1 MKKINFLIVLNI
13 GLLFIALIEPSPSDI
28 IFLIILIF
36 AFKKREVIFDKIRR
50 QRLYF
55 FFMSVF
61 LIISSLSLL
70 NVTVLSYS
78 LRYYLITLY
87 LICYSFIIFSFS
99 DNANYRL
106 IFKVYIIGSSIA
118 AVLGILGYLGFGSS
132 LLIYDLERTKS
143 LFKDPNVFGP
153 YLVPSIILLIYNFK
167 ERKMFKSISAVSLLL
182 VNFVGLILS
191 FSRGAYLSLT
201 AALFLYFILN
211 IKSVDFKKA
220 FKFLLIFF
228 SIICIVWFAFLSQDW
243 KEFFISRL
251 TLQSYDNTRFAVQ
264 AKGLA
269 LSLTHFLGFGPGEFE
284 YIMTSYFNEPISAH
298 SLYIRALVESG
309 LLGSVLFFCSFIY
322 IMIRLFNI
330 NRKEEFENK
339 YLASILFSVT
349 AGILVN
355 SLVIDSIHWRHL
367 WLFAGLSLSFI
378 DTTIKKAEDL
388 KEGFSIEILTD
399 INKLQN
405 YEGEWNSIL
414 EENRNNNP
422 FLEMSYIKKY
432 WRYFNKN
439 KQLFILVLRNN
450 EEIIGFCPL
459 MKEKRYLY
467 NRISFIGRC
476 HCRYMDFIIRDNF
489 RKEALENF
497 LCFIRNMKESFILDL
512 WGIEEKSG
520 NVKIL
525 SNLLKGSRYYYK
537 FIEDRFISI
546 NGDFNDFFN
555 SRKKH
560 KSIRLIKSK
569 GMKLKKLGILSYENI
584 GKEDFDYTFFLHDK
598 RWLKKLNG
606 SSYSKEA
613 SREFLKDLVLD
624 KSLPFKAEIKALLLN
639 KKIIAFGYIFKYRDR
654 FLFYRIC
661 HDDDFG
667 IFSPGF
673 LLSCILIEDAF
684 HDEYKIFDFCTGY
697 ERFKEEWTD
706 EKSKVYSFIIPS
718 EYYRADIFYYLS
730 LSIQSLRNLLKKS
743 KFLVN
748 FKKKWLGRILY
759 IFTFNNLMESG
770 KKFKLKF
777 NNIKGCL
784 FPSIPLDTSIYKV
797 CKFSITDLKELSVFP
812 HHKKNEI
819 IKRILNGDTC
829 IYIKENEIP
838 VCFCFKNKS
847 KVYEYYTVRR
857 YIKNQEFFNSLV
869 QNSFKNESII

>member
-1 MKKINFLIVLNI
+1 MKKINFLIALNI

-28 IFLIILIF
+28 LFPIILVF
-36 AFKKREVIFDKIRR
+36 AFKKREVIVDKIRR

-61 LIISSLSLL
+61 LIISSLSVL
-70 NVTVLSYS
+70 NVSVLSAS
-78 LRYYLITLY
+78 LRYYLITIY

-99 DNANYRL
+99 DNTNYRL
-106 IFKVYIIGSSIA
+106 IFRVYIIGSSIA
-118 AVLGILGYLGFGSS
+118 AVLGIMGYLGFGGSI
-132 LLIYDLERTKS
+132 LIYDLERTKS

-167 ERKMFKSISAVSLLL
+167 ERKMFKNIFAVPLLL

-191 FSRGAYLSLT
+191 FSRGAYLSFT
-201 AALFLYFILN
+201 AALALYFILN
-211 IKSVDFKKA
+211 IKSVNFKKA
-220 FKFLLIFF
+220 LKFILIFS
-228 SIICIVWFAFLSQDW
+228 SIICIVWFAFLSDGW

-269 LSLTHFLGFGPGEFE
+269 LSLTHFLGYGPGQFE
-284 YIMTSYFNEPISAH
+284 YIMAFYFNEPISAH

-309 LLGSVLFFCSFIY
+309 FLGSALFFCCFIY

-330 NRKEEFENK
+330 NRKGEFENK
-339 YLASILFSVT
+339 CLASILFSVT
-349 AGILVN
+349 AGILLN

-378 DTTIKKAEDL
+378 DTTIKKAEGL
-388 KEGFSIEILTD
+388 KEGFSIDILSD
-399 INKLQN
+399 ISKLQS
-405 YEGEWNSIL
+405 YEDEWNSIL
-414 EENRNNNP
+414 EENKNNNP
-422 FLEMSYIKKY
+422 FLEQSYIKKY
-432 WRYFNKN
+432 WRYFHQN
-439 KQLFILVLRNN
+439 KQLFILVLRKNQ
-450 EEIIGFCPL
+450 EIIGFCPL
-459 MKEKRYLY
+459 MKKKRFLY
-467 NRISFIGRC
+467 NQISFIGRC
-476 HCRYMDFIIRDNF
+476 HCRYMDFIIRDKF

-497 LCFIRNMKESFILDL
+497 LCFLKNMKGSFILDL

-520 NVKIL
+520 NVSIL

-537 FIEDRFISI
+537 SIEGRFINI
-546 NGDFNDFFN
+546 NSDFNDFFN

-569 GMKLKKLGILSYENI
+569 GMKLKKLGILTYENI
-584 GKEDFDYTFFLHDK
+584 GKENFDYTFSLHDK

-606 SSYSKEA
+606 SSYSKEDT
-613 SREFLKDLVLD
+613 REFLKDLILD

-706 EKSKVYSFIIPS
+706 DKSNIFSFIIPS
-718 EYYRADIFYYLS
+718 GAYGADIFYFLFLS
-730 LSIQSLRNLLKKS
+730 AFRLRNLLKKS

-759 IFTFNNLMESG
+759 MFSINNLIESG
-770 KKFKLKF
+770 KKIKLKF

-784 FPSIPLDTSIYKV
+784 FPSIPLDASIYKV
-797 CKFSITDLKELSVFP
+797 FEFSIADLKELSILP
-812 HHKKNEI
+812 QRKKNEI

-838 VCFCFKNKS
+838 VYFCFKDKS
-847 KVYEYYTVRR
+847 KIYEYYTVRR
-857 YIKNQEFFNSLV
+857 YIKSQEFFNSLAY
-869 QNSFKNESII
+869 NSLKNENII